1 MANVKNRG
9 MSTGQPGGPSIGS
22 RQGGAPE
29 RQNETEINEAGR
41 AHRTRTER
49 EELMRNPD
57 LNQAD
62 DSRGSQ
68 DQTQGSQTGSD
79 IDPVP
84 EP

>member
-1 MANVKNRG
+1 MANVKDRDEI
-9 MSTGQPGGPSIGS
+9 TGQPGGAPIGS
-22 RQGGAPE
+22 RHGGATE
-29 RQNETEINEAGR
+29 RENPTGIGEAGR
-41 AHRTRTER
+41 PGRMRTER

-62 DSRGSQ
+62 NSRGSQ
-68 DQTQGSQTGSD
+68 DQTQGSQTGSE

>member
-1 MANVKNRG
+1 MDNSKKRG
-9 MSTGQPGGPSIGS
+9 
-22 RQGGAPE
+22 PE
-29 RQNETEINEAGR
+29 RQKETELNEVGR
-41 AHRTRTER
+41 PRRARSER

-62 DSRGSQ
+62 NSRGSQ
-68 DQTQGSQTGSD
+68 DQTLGSQTGSD

>member
-1 MANVKNRG
+1 MDNSKKRG
-9 MSTGQPGGPSIGS
+9 
-22 RQGGAPE
+22 PE
-29 RQNETEINEAGR
+29 RQNETELTEVGR
-41 AHRTRTER
+41 PHRARSER

-62 DSRGSQ
+62 NSRGSQ

>member
-1 MANVKNRG
+1 MADIKRQ
-9 MSTGQPGGPSIGS
+9 GQPGGAPIGS

-29 RQNETEINEAGR
+29 GANDTALNEAGR
-41 AHRTRTER
+41 PHRSRTER
-49 EELMRNPD
+49 DELSRNPD

-62 DSRGSQ
+62 NSRGSQ

-79 IDPVP
+79 IDLVP